1 MDRKLKASE
10 LKLEARRL
18 LAGKYGTSAGMLV
31 VVFLLS
37 ILGSIA
43 IFFPL
48 IPAIFGAWVPGRM
61 NEGWIFG
68 GLAVFFFMTLLVT
81 MVGYVVTAGICRFF
95 YNICTGQAYEIGDLL
110 YGFKNKWW
118 RFVGLG
124 FLYAAVN
131 LAAGIPGPVVEAAAN
146 LHPWASWLQ
155 VLSALFTLL
164 HFAVTFVLY
173 LFFGQAIYILVES
186 REEKVFA
193 ALGESVRLMR
203 GNKLRYIYLSL
214 SFTGVYVL
222 TFLSFGI
229 GYLWVLPYIY
239 TTYILFYLDLKR

>member
-48 IPAIFGAWVPGRM
+48 IPAIFGAGVTGRV

-68 GLAVFFFMTLLVT
+68 GLAVFFLMTFLIT

-131 LAAGIPGPVVEAAAN
+131 LAVGIPGAVVEAAAN

-173 LFFGQAIYILVES
+173 LFFGQAIYIL
-186 REEKVFA
+186 
-193 ALGESVRLMR
+193 GESVRLMR

-229 GYLWVLPYIY
+229 GYLWALPYIY

>member
-48 IPAIFGAWVPGRM
+48 IPAIFGAGVTGRV

-68 GLAVFFFMTLLVT
+68 GLAVFFLMTFLIT

-131 LAAGIPGPVVEAAAN
+131 LAVGIPGAVVEAAAN

-186 REEKVFA
+186 
-193 ALGESVRLMR
+193 VRLMR

-229 GYLWVLPYIY
+229 GYLWALPYIY